1 MRIDRRNVVGMGG
14 LSNVFAGTYEGEKVA
29 IKRVQ
34 LMDSRH
40 GKENDLERSV
50 KIWQNLNHPNIVHL
64 KHFEKNNDFG

>member
-1 MRIDRRNVVGMGG
+1 MQIDRGNVIGSGG
-14 LSNVFAGTYEGEKVA
+14 FGQVFAGTFKGEKVA